1 MIGFPELVSAFRRLN
16 IPPFAPVV
24 AHASLS
30 AFGQVAG
37 GAQTVVEAL
46 LEVYPVLIMPG
57 FTYKTMVVPDVGPP
71 DNALVY
77 GAYTD
82 ANRQAEFFRPNMP
95 VDRLMGAI
103 PEALRLY
110 TGAQRSVHPILSFI
124 GVHADRF
131 LGSQSLVEP
140 LAPFRLLIDAKA
152 WVLLLGVDHTANTA
166 VHFAERLAGRKQ
178 FVRWALTPRGVVEC
192 PGFPGCSD
200 GFNAIAPRLAYANR
214 QEWAGQAQLQA
225 TPIIDLVGV
234 ARDWL
239 EVDPLALLCN
249 HSYCERCRATRTEF
263 ARFTQKR

>member
-1 MIGFPELVSAFRRLN
+1 MIGFAELVSAFRRLN
-16 IPPFAPVV
+16 IPPLSPVV

-30 AFGQVAG
+30 AFGPVTG

-77 GAYTD
+77 GSYAD
-82 ANRQAEFFRPNMP
+82 ANRRAEFFRPNMP

-103 PEALRLY
+103 PEALRRHA
-110 TGAQRSVHPILSFI
+110 GARRSLHPILSFI
-124 GVHADRF
+124 GVNADRF
-131 LGSQSLVEP
+131 LDSQSLAEP
-140 LAPFRLLIDAKA
+140 LALFRLLIDARA

-166 VHFAERLAGRKQ
+166 IHYGERQAGRKQ
-178 FVRWALTPRGVVEC
+178 FVRWALTPRRVVEC

-200 GFNAIAPRLAYANR
+200 GFNAIGPRLAYTVR

-225 TPIIDLVGV
+225 VPIFNLVGV
-234 ARDWL
+234 TQDWL
-239 EVDPLALLCN
+239 EANPLALLCN
-249 HSYCERCRATRTEF
+249 HSYCERCRAIRTEF
-263 ARFTQKR
+263 ARFAQKH